1 MEVIVPTQ
9 REQGV
14 IDEFQQRRKR
24 MLHSFGFCILL
35 IIFALLILQLIDDR
49 PVFIG
54 ISQAAWKSLC
64 AVQLI
69 LGIILAIRGYWQY
82 RCPVCGEIVKGHD
95 KFYFGVLTDPGHC
108 PNCRSRLRE

>member
-54 ISQAAWKSLC
+54 ISQAAWKSFC